1 MTRREYSR
9 KMLSPV
15 IGYLC
20 RIVRRS
26 TLSMILVSIF
36 LTLFCTF
43 HLVFTSRFH
52 NLPMKQIDL
61 NTYDWSFRCRNCSLM
76 GKATVPGDIYMDLFR
91 ERLIPE
97 PLYGNNDQQL
107 RWVAE
112 NDWIYET
119 TFRLDRIWK
128 EVDDYRMYK
137 AVVLSI
143 EGLDTISIVYLN

>member
-1 MTRREYSR
+1 
-9 KMLSPV
+9 
-15 IGYLC
+15 
-20 RIVRRS
+20 
-26 TLSMILVSIF
+26 
-36 LTLFCTF
+36 
-43 HLVFTSRFH
+43 
-52 NLPMKQIDL
+52 MKQIDL

-107 RWVAE
+107 RWVTE

-128 EVDDYRMYK
+128 EVDDYRM
-137 AVVLSI
+137 V
-143 EGLDTISIVYLN
+143 